1 MSQEQ
6 QEKKE
11 RICKAL
17 SAMESLGIK
26 RKIVIPVLKRLL
38 HAFENQWEHIE
49 ADSYSALADAI
60 FEAQDSQVGYSAD
73 NKRPVMPGEKR
84 LKSCKDAAPSH
95 DRRRDGPECQP
106 PPQNRA
112 PAKKRP
118 LFEQGELSSNSREP
132 YASNKPIPHNS
143 ALMSRENVAMTLP
156 HTGERSVAQSSR
168 GTSCQNNN
176 LLSSA
181 DPMTELE
188 HDQAGFGPLA
198 MVHPSY
204 FLDSSANVHPNSHG
218 SSIRKARGK
227 EKEIIDSEGQGTSA
241 NLELAATE
249 DVNLSFICRDKLL
262 CDPNFQMPTIE
273 AVCQDVEERYLRSY
287 KILDP
292 NFSLRNILEAMCR
305 SFSELGHTPQEK
317 RRNGNINIIPAP
329 GAQHLCERLPAALPF
344 NGSNSMFNMALVS
357 TGASRPIYHDD
368 ISRGEEMMPISIER
382 VAGSLEEHPL
392 QFRYIARNIPYQNA
406 YVSINLARIDDE
418 SCCSD
423 CHDDCLQNP
432 FGCACASETAGVFVY
447 TMDGVLR
454 AEFLEACMALLRD
467 PKQWDFFYC
476 KEWCPLERLKNEE
489 QPEKCKGHLMRKFIK
504 ECWAKC
510 GCNRQCGNRVV
521 QRGITCNLQVFKT
534 GEQKGWGLRTME
546 DLPKGK
552 FVCEY
557 VGEILTNIE
566 LYDRHLSS
574 RGNKRHTYPVLLDA
588 DWSTEGV
595 LKDEEALCLD
605 ATYYGNVARFINH
618 RCFDGNLIGIPVE
631 IETPDHHYYHL
642 AFFTTRD
649 VSAMEEL
656 TWDYGID
663 FDDHEHPIEAFSCR
677 CGSAFCRDKSRFT
690 KESSRKLVLR

>member
-11 RICKAL
+11 RISRAL
-17 SAMESLGIK
+17 SAMEPLGIK
-26 RKIVIPVLKRLL
+26 REIVIPVLKRLL
-38 HAFENQWEHIE
+38 HEFQNQWEHIE
-49 ADSYSALADAI
+49 AESYRALADAI
-60 FEAQDSQVGYSAD
+60 FEAQDSQVGCSAD
-73 NKRPVMPGEKR
+73 NKRPVMPREKR
-84 LKSCKDAAPSH
+84 LKSCEDAVPSH
-95 DRRRDGPECQP
+95 NRRRGGPECQP

-118 LFEQGELSSNSREP
+118 LFEQGALSSKSREA

-143 ALMSRENVAMTLP
+143 TVMSRDNVAMTLP

-168 GTSCQNNN
+168 VTSCQNNN

-204 FLDSSANVHPNSHG
+204 FLDSSANVHPNSNG
-218 SSIRKARGK
+218 SSRRKAGGK
-227 EKEIIDSEGQGTSA
+227 EKEIIDPEGQGTSA
-241 NLELAATE
+241 NLVLAATE
-249 DVNLSFICRDKLL
+249 DVNLSFICRDKFL

-292 NFSLRNILEAMCR
+292 TFSLQNILEVMCR
-305 SFSELGHTPQEK
+305 SFSELGHLPQEK
-317 RRNGNINIIPAP
+317 RRNSDINIIPAP
-329 GAQHLCERLPAALPF
+329 GAQFLYEGMPACA
-344 NGSNSMFNMALVS
+344 GSLE
-357 TGASRPIYHDD
+357 D
-368 ISRGEEMMPISIER
+368 ISRGEEMVPISIER
-382 VAGSLEEHPL
+382 VAESLEEHPL

-406 YVSINLARIDDE
+406 YISINLARIDDE

-423 CHDDCLQNP
+423 CHDDCLLNP

-447 TMDGVLR
+447 TVDGVLR
-454 AEFLEACMALLRD
+454 AEFLEACMAMLRE
-467 PKQWDFFYC
+467 PKKCDYIFC
-476 KEWCPLERLKNEE
+476 KEGCPLERVKNEE

-521 QRGITCNLQVFKT
+521 QRGITCNLQVFKA

-663 FDDHEHPIEAFSCR
+663 FDDHEHPIKAFSCR
-677 CGSAFCRDKSRFT
+677 CGSTFCRDKSRFT
-690 KESSRKLVLR
+690 ECRSRKLVLR